1 VGKVCIFLCGENP
14 DKNVDFCREGL
25 THVDTAVRAGRLK
38 GAGKQERSPQAPCVA
53 LSGKARQRCLYS
65 SEN

>member
-1 VGKVCIFLCGENP
+1 M
-14 DKNVDFCREGL
+14 